1 MEFETSNMS
10 RRQVVVGAGV
20 GTLAAALSACGSG
33 GEAPAEQPAES
44 PEAGASAG
52 ESLVKVADVPVGSGV
67 VLEDLV
73 VTQPTPGAFTGL
85 SNVCTHKGC
94 KVSEVAG
101 GEIVCPCHGS
111 RFGLDGSVVKG
122 PATEPLK
129 SRPVAVEGDEV
140 VLT

>member
-1 MEFETSNMS
+1 MDFETSNMS
-10 RRQVVVGAGV
+10 RRHVVVGTGV
-20 GTLAAALSACGSG
+20 GTLAAVLSACGSG

-44 PEAGASAG
+44 PDAGASAG
-52 ESLVKVADVPVGSGV
+52 RPLVKVADVPVESGV

-73 VTQPTPGAFTGL
+73 VTQPTPGTFTGL